1 MNKTRHC
8 SPVRTVSLNRSKIQ
22 TCFTLKELKLI
33 AEDYNQSVQ
42 DPKKHIKIS
51 GKTKDKL
58 HEAIR
63 EALKSYC
70 DEEHCWIEQN
80 FVSGTNRRLF
90 DDTFRPKTPRSW
102 YKNRRTWLNTYD
114 ILNVMK
120 QYEKLYKDFEFLGVF
135 PIDFTSYYSSGSCI
149 GESACTLE
157 IANLLSRKKRRF
169 GMVLNLDD
177 HTQSGSHWVAVY
189 CGLDPSAVN
198 FGIYYYDSVAQSPP
212 KEVRAF
218 CEKIQQQVKA
228 HYTPEVSSKFVVR
241 KNEIQKQFKNTECGM
256 FSIVFLTQM
265 LKHIVFD
272 KVCSKMRRDDG
283 INEIRDIVY
292 RPSN

>member
-1 MNKTRHC
+1 MSRLHC
-8 SPVRTVSLNRSKIQ
+8 SPQRTLQVERRSNMS
-22 TCFTLKELKLI
+22 TCLTMTELKMI
-33 AEDYNQSVQ
+33 AEDYNKSVT
-42 DPKKHIKIS
+42 DPTKRIKTA
-51 GKTKDKL
+51 GKTKAQL

-63 EALKSYC
+63 ESLKTYC

-80 FVSGTNRRLF
+80 FLSGSKRNVL
-90 DDTFRPKTPRSW
+90 DKSYRPKTPKSW

-114 ILNVMK
+114 ILNVMR
-120 QYEKLYKDFEFLGVF
+120 QYEQLYKNFEFLGVF

-157 IANLLSRKKRRF
+157 ISNLLQRKKSRF
-169 GMVLNLDD
+169 GLVLNLDD

-189 CGLDPSAVN
+189 CNIDPKQQN

-218 CEKIQQQVKA
+218 FSKIKEQIET
-228 HYTPEVSSKFVVR
+228 HYASDIAKHFEVEQNRV
-241 KNEIQKQFKNTECGM
+241 QKQFKNTECGM

-265 LKHIVFD
+265 LKNISFEKICKH
-272 KVCSKMRRDDG
+272 MRKDDG

-292 RPSN
+292 RP